1 MTDLELDAVDQIEQE
16 EEPTGPP
23 TESTR
28 AAWAEAARPILIKT
42 AQRYRAMTSYKDLAA
57 QMQEATGI
65 TTSQPM
71 QHWMADVLTGW
82 PASAPSATSPTSPSL
97 AVNAQGSVGAAYAAT
112 VLATTGEEIGD
123 ADDHAARERLACH
136 TFFDAPD
143 LPADGGVP
151 TLSEKVSAARTRARK
166 ASALARPVDTCPDC
180 NMALPATKVCDNCA

>member
-71 QHWMADVLTGW
+71 QHWMADVLSRVARECAERNE
-82 PASAPSATSPTSPSL
+82 PNL
-97 AVNAQGSVGAAYAAT
+97 AALTVNAQGSVGAAYAAT

-151 TLSEKVSAARTRARK
+151 TLSEKVSAARTRSRK